1 MENPDNPP
9 SIQKDKPRQL
19 WRNLVIPLITI
30 LVVAGDIFTKEW
42 IRSFPAD
49 GATIYRFSFIEI
61 IHITNTGSAFGAFQ
75 GYSLVLTII
84 AIIGL
89 IVLTWLGVYIYKH
102 YPKYVNM
109 PNRIALGLI
118 LAGDIGNLID
128 RFRFGRVTDF
138 IDTQIIPVF
147 NVADSA
153 ITIGVIL
160 VLFSLLR
167 ETIRETKQG

>member
-1 MENPDNPP
+1 MQNPA
-9 SIQKDKPRQL
+9 KKRQF
-19 WRNLVIPLITI
+19 WRNLIIPFIVL
-30 LVVAGDIFTKEW
+30 LVVAGDVFTKEW

-49 GATIYRFSFIEI
+49 GATIYQLGFLKI

-84 AIIGL
+84 AILGL
-89 IVLTWLGVYIYKH
+89 FVLSWLGIYIYKR

-109 PNRIALGLI
+109 WNRIALGLI
-118 LAGDIGNLID
+118 LGGDLGNLID
-128 RFRFGRVTDF
+128 RLRFGRVTDF
-138 IDTQIIPVF
+138 IDTTLIPVF

-153 ITIGVIL
+153 ITVGVVL
-160 VLFSLLR
+160 VIFSLLR

>member
-1 MENPDNPP
+1 MQNLV
-9 SIQKDKPRQL
+9 KKRQL
-19 WRNLVIPLITI
+19 WRNLLIPIIIL

-42 IRSFPAD
+42 IRSFLAD
-49 GATIYRFSFIEI
+49 GETIYQFGFIKI

-84 AIIGL
+84 AILGL
-89 IVLTWLGVYIYKH
+89 IVLTWLGVYIYRK

-118 LAGDIGNLID
+118 LGGDMGNLID

-153 ITIGVIL
+153 ITVGVVL
-160 VLFSLLR
+160 VIFSLLR
-167 ETIRETKQG
+167 ETIGETKRG